1 MLILLEFRI
10 WICRFLF
17 CVTVKWLVNMC
28 FVYVTFLLRLFNR
41 WLVVFS
47 IKVWDREKVVIIPD
61 HYIFTS
67 DQRANRNVDI
77 LRDFCAEQKIKYFYD
92 ITDLG
97 NFKVIESSVL
107 LIAFVFWLKLILN
120 AQFNRQIQTIKVYVM
135 LLLLKKVIADLER
148 YKVLRSFD
156 IIP

>member
-107 LIAFVFWLKLILN
+107 LIAFVFWVKLILN